1 MSTSFELKP
10 TEQLSAIYKESRA
23 RPNKETKGRRV
34 YLCEDRVE
42 KQLFLSQK
50 LPALMH
56 TLNRTTHATP
66 DQRVSL
72 TGLWLNCDSEV
83 RGRNGGYLKH
93 RFRVTSVPFD
103 DALQALEAAR
113 LRGYDRVVVA
123 GSPACYR
130 WLRQPEPQPCTSG

>member
-10 TEQLSAIYKESRA
+10 TEKLSAIYKERRA

-34 YLCEDRVE
+34 YLCEDQVG

-50 LPALMH
+50 LSALMH
-56 TLNRTTHATP
+56 TLNHTTHATP

-72 TGLWLNCDSEV
+72 TGLWLNCDSKLC
-83 RGRNGGYLKH
+83 GQNGGYLKH
-93 RFRVTSVPFD
+93 RFRVTSVPFEG
-103 DALQALEAAR
+103 ALNALEAAR
-113 LRGYDRVVVA
+113 KRGYNRVVVT

-130 WLRQPEPQPCTSG
+130 MVEAA